1 VADLER
7 YTVTCASPPS
17 ELKIEEGDQVQV
29 QGTKL
34 GDKITAKSIRNMTKK
49 GAQCRCQTGFGIMV
63 IPEEVEVI
71 GNVREVVVGSDYL
84 QFELEA
90 ISSKQSSS
98 QQSNIPI

>member
-1 VADLER
+1 MEK

-17 ELKIEEGDQVQV
+17 ELKIEEGDQVKV

-34 GDKITAKSIRNMTKK
+34 GDKITAKSIQNMTKK
-49 GAQCRCQTGFGIMV
+49 GAQCRCQTGFGILI

-71 GNVREVVVGSDYL
+71 GNARKVVLGSDYL

-90 ISSKQSSS
+90 ISSKGSSS
-98 QQSNIPI
+98 LQQSNIPI